1 MRSIITFLIAPLLF
15 VLGVNSIDEK
25 RDESFLRGEK
35 IKYKVH
41 YGFVNAGEAIM
52 TIDDNY
58 EKINGATCYQ
68 ILVEGNSI
76 GMFDFFLPIRDQWG
90 TYIDTTN
97 IIPHKFFMKIAEG
110 KYRKHEI
117 IEFDQNEH
125 KADVKKYHTKDH
137 YWRPIESHDIPEKV
151 QDIVSGYYYLR
162 TLNFK
167 TMKEGEII
175 SMNVFFEDEVFD
187 FNIRYV
193 GIDKVKTKL
202 GTYEAIVL
210 SPIMPE
216 NSLFDGENSIRVW
229 LTNDSKKIPLKVK
242 ANMFVGAVEIDIQEY
257 ISGHR

>member
-1 MRSIITFLIAPLLF
+1 MRTLVTFIIAPILIAIGANTLES
-15 VLGVNSIDEK
+15 NSE
-25 RDESFLRGEK
+25 ESFHRGEK
-35 IKYKVH
+35 IRYKVH

-58 EKINGATCYQ
+58 IDVNGATCYQ

-90 TYIDTTN
+90 TFIDTAQ
-97 IIPHKFFMKIAEG
+97 IVPHKFFMKIAEG

-117 IEFDQNEH
+117 IEFDQGDN
-125 KADVKKYHTKDH
+125 KANVKKYHTKEH
-137 YWRPIESHDIPEKV
+137 FWKPIETHDVPGEI

-167 TMKEGEII
+167 KMKEGDVI

-242 ANMFVGAVEIDIQEY
+242 ANMFVGAVEVDIQEY
-257 ISGHR
+257 EPGKH